1 MELTRTHKI
10 IIAVA
15 AVLLLAGLTVWLFS
29 KKKAKKDTSNEKNFL
44 GSADE
49 ALLLASQIDMLNA
62 NVEENL
68 EKIKHL
74 EQAQE
79 ALKTQNSDEFPLRL
93 GSKGKRVEQLQAFL
107 VKKYGA
113 NVIAN
118 GIWDEKTQQ
127 AVEKHLKQ
135 KEISEL
141 VFNAYNLGIIKT
153 NFFK

>member
-29 KKKAKKDTSNEKNFL
+29 KKKAKKDTSNENDFL

-49 ALLLASQIDMLNA
+49 ALLLASQIDTLNA

-68 EKIKHL
+68 EKMKHL

-79 ALKTQNSDEFPLRL
+79 TLKTQNSDEFPLRL
-93 GSKGKRVEQLQAFL
+93 GSVGKRVEQLQMFL
-107 VKKYGA
+107 LKRWGWQGKIDGKF
-113 NVIAN
+113 
-118 GIWDEKTQQ
+118 GEQTQK
-127 AVEKHLKQ
+127 AVEKYLQ
-135 KEISEL
+135 LSEITENIY
-141 VFNAYNLGIIKT
+141 NAYNLGIIKT
-153 NFFK
+153 LIFK